1 MAPTVSP
8 QPPPPPQP
16 PAAPAKKSSPWK
28 WILIGCAGVVVLGCI
43 LAAACGLF
51 VFNRAKNFVEEA
63 SANPAKAAA
72 EMAVRLNPDL
82 ELVSTDDAAE
92 TITIRDKKT
101 GKTSTV
107 DWSAIEDGKLTFES
121 DGETYT
127 LDGSDAAEGRI
138 AVQNE
143 SGEET
148 MSFGAGAGDVP
159 DWFPAYHNAQATN
172 VLVNANQNG
181 QQSTI
186 WTFTT
191 TDAVADVLSFYET
204 QLEGSG
210 WEVTTSASDAGGT
223 SNGSLEGKRDG
234 GAKTVNLVITKSG
247 SDAGQAMVTY
257 TGTGG

>member
-1 MAPTVSP
+1 MAPTTSAT
-8 QPPPPPQP
+8 PPPPPP
-16 PAAPAKKSSPWK
+16 PAAGVKKSSPWK
-28 WILIGCAGVVVLGCI
+28 WILIGCAGIFVLGCVVVG
-43 LAAACGLF
+43 ACSFFF
-51 VFNRAKNFVEEA
+51 VNRAKNFVEEA

-101 GKTSTV
+101 GKVSTV

-127 LDGSDAAEGRI
+127 VDGSEAADGRI

-143 SGEET
+143 NGEET
-148 MSFGAGAGDVP
+148 MTFGAGAGDLP
-159 DWFPAYHNAQATN
+159 DWFPAYHNAEATN

-191 TDAVADVLSFYET
+191 VDGVTDVLSFYET

-210 WEVTTSASDAGGT
+210 WEVTTNSSDLGGT
-223 SNGSLEGKRDG
+223 SNGSLEGKQDG
-234 GAKTVNLVITKSG
+234 GAKTLNLVITKSG
-247 SDAGQAMVTY
+247 SEAAQAMVTY
-257 TGTGG
+257 TATGG